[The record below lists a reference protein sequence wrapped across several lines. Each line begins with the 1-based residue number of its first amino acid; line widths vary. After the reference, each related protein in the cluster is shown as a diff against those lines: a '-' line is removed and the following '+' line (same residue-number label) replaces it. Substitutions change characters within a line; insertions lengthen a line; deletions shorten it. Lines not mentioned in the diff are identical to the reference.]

1 MIKFM
6 IYIISRSPKMPT
18 ETNIPKI
25 SRPLYINKRT
35 VVLFIIGIIILIL
48 LLFLI
53 GIDKV
58 LNAMSK
64 LDVRILLFLIG
75 LEVFIIFLHTLRWA
89 IVLYN
94 KIKNKEI
101 SFTSL
106 FLATSVGLFSGN
118 IVPAGN
124 VINEPIRA
132 YILSKL
138 DNFPMAKSF
147 GSAIIN
153 LNLEILPVLL
163 LISIALYF
171 VLADEISVYIVLLL
185 IIAAIVVGILS
196 LVSFLSIVDRKRAL
210 NIATFIINLFSRF
223 SFLKKRMSGTKTK
236 IKRIVSEFHDGAKY
250 GLNLKIFG
258 LGTIISFIIWFS
270 SFLRQYIVFIAIG
283 YNIDIAVFVA
293 VVVIVLMISYI
304 PTLPGGIG
312 IREASSI
319 GLYTLLGVPSEYA
332 AAAVIVDRLISYW
345 FVCLFGYAALIIAY
359 KRINNKNII

>member
-1 MIKFM
+1 
-6 IYIISRSPKMPT
+6 MPT

-25 SRPLYINKRT
+25 SGPIYINKRT

-48 LLFLI
+48 LLSLV

-58 LNAMSK
+58 WNAMSK

-75 LEVFIIFLHTLRWA
+75 LQVFIIFLHTLRWA

-101 SFTSL
+101 SFASL

-118 IVPAGN
+118 IVPAGS
-124 VINEPIRA
+124 VVSEPIRA

-163 LISIALYF
+163 FISIALYF
-171 VLADEISVYIVLLL
+171 VLADEISVYLVLLL
-185 IIAAIVVGILS
+185 IIAAIFVGILS
-196 LVSFLSIVDRKRAL
+196 LVSFLSVVDRKRAL
-210 NIATFIINLFSRF
+210 NIATFLINIFSGF
-223 SFLKKRMSGTKTK
+223 SFLKKRMSETKTK
-236 IKRIVSEFHDGAKY
+236 INGIVSEFHDGAKY

-258 LGTIISFIIWFS
+258 LGTIISFIIWFF
-270 SFLRQYIVFIAIG
+270 SFLRPYIVFIAIG

-293 VVVIVLMISYI
+293 VIVVVLIISYI

-312 IREASSI
+312 IWEVSSI

-332 AAAVIVDRLISYW
+332 AAVVIVDRLISYW
-345 FVCLFGYAALIIAY
+345 FVCLFGYVALIIAY
-359 KRINNKNII
+359 KRINSRNR

>member
-1 MIKFM
+1 MHA
-6 IYIISRSPKMPT
+6 

-25 SRPLYINKRT
+25 SEPLHINKRT
-35 VVLFIIGIIILIL
+35 TVLFIIGIIILIL

-58 LNAMSK
+58 WSAMSK
-64 LDVRILLFLIG
+64 LDVRILLLLIG
-75 LEVFIIFLHTLRWA
+75 LQVFIIFLHTLRWA
-89 IVLYN
+89 IVLYD

-118 IVPAGN
+118 IVPAGS
-124 VINEPIRA
+124 VVSEPIRA

-163 LISIALYF
+163 LIFISLYF
-171 VLADEISVYIVLLL
+171 VLADEISLYVALLL

-210 NIATFIINLFSRF
+210 KIVTFFIKLFSKF
-223 SFLKKRMSGTKTK
+223 SFLKKRMSETKNK
-236 IKRIVSEFHDGAKY
+236 IDDIVSEFHDGAKY
-250 GLNLKIFG
+250 GLNIKIFG
-258 LGTIISFIIWFS
+258 LGTIISFIIWFF
-270 SFLRQYIVFIAIG
+270 SFLRLYTIFIAIG
-283 YNIDIAVFVA
+283 YNIDIVVFVTVL
-293 VVVIVLMISYI
+293 VVVLIISYI

-312 IREASSI
+312 IWEVSST

-332 AAAVIVDRLISYW
+332 AAAVIVDRIISYW
-345 FVCLFGYAALIIAY
+345 FVSLFGYTALIVAY
-359 KRINNKNII
+359 KRINNINELEHSEKKRLK

>member
-1 MIKFM
+1 MDNIKNQK
-6 IYIISRSPKMPT
+6 PPDNKTPV
-18 ETNIPKI
+18 K
-25 SRPLYINKRT
+25 PLNINKQT
-35 VVLFIIGIIILIL
+35 IALFVMGIIILIIL
-48 LLFLI
+48 LSLI
-53 GIDKV
+53 GIDKIW
-58 LNAMSK
+58 NAMSK

-75 LEVFIIFLHTLRWA
+75 LQVFIIFLHTLRWA
-89 IVLYN
+89 VVLYD
-94 KIKNKEI
+94 KMKNKEI

-118 IVPAGN
+118 IVPAGS
-124 VINEPIRA
+124 VVSEPIRA

-163 LISIALYF
+163 FISIALYF
-171 VLADEISVYIVLLL
+171 VLADEISPYIALLL

-196 LVSFLSIVDRKRAL
+196 LVSFLSIVDTKRAL
-210 NIATFIINLFSRF
+210 KIANFLLNLFSKF
-223 SFLKKRMSGTKTK
+223 SFLKERMSGIKNK
-236 IKRIVSEFHDGAKY
+236 INSIVSEFHDGAKY

-258 LGTIISFIIWFS
+258 LGTIISFIIWFF
-270 SFLRQYIVFIAIG
+270 SFLRLYIVFIAIG

-293 VVVIVLMISYI
+293 VLVVVLIISYI

-312 IREASSI
+312 IWEVSSI

-345 FVCLFGYAALIIAY
+345 FVCLFGYFALIIAY
-359 KRINNKNII
+359 KRINLTGR